1 MCQDV
6 LFVAGVSYM
15 CVHIFVTQAW
25 AFATEARN
33 LMGRSKHMNILDFDY
48 GIWRLHRRLFHRFM
62 KFERYFRRATKAL
75 PDYDEDEDPYASS
88 SVLDVHGNDPP
99 VQKSVICLLSSDSDE
114 EGEEESS
121 SDSNDSHISVYE

>member
-1 MCQDV
+1 MCQEL
-6 LFVAGVSYM
+6 LFFAGVSCM
-15 CVHIFVTQAW
+15 CAHIFVTQAW

-33 LMGRSKHMNILDFDY
+33 LMGRSKHMNILAFDY
-48 GIWRLHRRLFHRFM
+48 GIWKLHRKLFHRFM

-75 PDYDEDEDPYASS
+75 PDYDEEEDPYASS
-88 SVLDVHGNDPP
+88 VLDVDGNETS

-121 SDSNDSHISVYE
+121 SDSNDSHISVSE